1 MNIPVFQ
8 NNQMVEQ
15 SGKLTNE
22 QQLWFDSLIQSMQAA
37 LSDNGWTVPT
47 HTTADITELAKT
59 MPAGTIYFDTDIAK
73 LKVITAARI
82 ITPPTPAV
90 IETITSV

>member
-47 HTTADITELAKT
+47 PVSYTHLI
-59 MPAGTIYFDTDIAK
+59 
-73 LKVITAARI
+73 RI
-82 ITPPTPAV
+82 SCSAL
-90 IETITSV
+90 